1 MSDLHGLTARHF
13 MEQFPFVLK
22 DGGAVEAL
30 GETIAA
36 ALERRYR
43 ETIEACLYPRI
54 DELSESVLD
63 LLADELQTPFYNLSF
78 SVEAKRQ
85 LIKETLL
92 YYKMIGTVGACN
104 RMLRAVFPG
113 SYLEEWWDYDGDP
126 VCFRLIVELSRSKGH
141 ADAQEIRDAIYKTKR
156 EAAHLEMIIFQW
168 NVGITIRTSEK
179 GYLYR
184 APMTGTLDCGTWPHR
199 STEGRLIGSA
209 LETETAAA
217 GYLYQTGM
225 TGQTI
230 TGTRPRRDTEFAFQ
244 DEVLITSAAAEPFR
258 YEVPPT
264 GTVPERSEAG
274 GIMSGNLEAR
284 TAAEPFRY
292 EATPT
297 GTVPRRDTEGGIP
310 QVNLTATGT
319 AEGFLYEAAL
329 TGTAPQRD
337 MEGQMERQSLKAETS
352 GSAHPY
358 QSPTTGTRTARRP
371 GGIGDTDIQASAN
384 SAAYPYKTAP
394 SGTRTERREAG
405 QSGAFST
412 TAEGTGFHYKV
423 KPCGTSNKL

>member
-63 LLADELQTPFYNLSF
+63 LLADELRTPFYNLSF

-199 STEGRLIGSA
+199 STEGRLIGST

-244 DEVLITSAAAEPFR
+244 DEVLITSAAAEAFR

-264 GTVPERSEAG
+264 GTVPERSEA
-274 GIMSGNLEAR
+274 
-284 TAAEPFRY
+284 
-292 EATPT
+292 
-297 GTVPRRDTEGGIP
+297 GGIP

-319 AEGFLYEAAL
+319 AEGFLYEATL

-337 MEGQMERQSLKAETS
+337 MEGRLESQSLEAGTG

-384 SAAYPYKTAP
+384 SGAYPYKTAP

-405 QSGAFST
+405 QADAFST